1 MIENII
7 WLALGLLVAASFMQ
21 ENKLIAKTGSLIA
34 LFATAYTVLKILPE
48 IVDMIDGILNLAG
61 GIFKHAG

>member
-21 ENKLIAKTGSLIA
+21 ENKLKLTTAGAGWLFFSVHWA
-34 LFATAYTVLKILPE
+34 LQWRHYFELG
-48 IVDMIDGILNLAG
+48 D
-61 GIFKHAG
+61 